1 MQQPSGGE
9 KSRMRRLLSFDWDAI
24 AGILAAVAA
33 IVMHFLHLID
43 QGVLLM
49 ITVVLLALLF
59 LRALRREPA
68 NERMERSLERTETVV
83 TDIRSA
89 LNPPDAVLVGPRE
102 LLSCSQ
108 RFAGQAQGDMVW
120 FHVCLLMFKPQAL
133 FDALLRPAV
142 ENPMVRSVQ
151 FVLDRSQQPLWE
163 SEVLPKLQ
171 ECRGYR
177 KVRPPAWTDIDE
189 NVSFILAETAPG
201 QKTEALLSF
210 WGEPFM
216 SRSTGGDIPR
226 YIFHVQGHSELVAR
240 LVEVER
246 RYRLG
251 S

>member
-1 MQQPSGGE
+1 MRQQSGPDR
-9 KSRMRRLLSFDWDAI
+9 SRMRRLLSLDWDAI
-24 AGILAAVAA
+24 AGIVAAVAA

-59 LRALRREPA
+59 LRGLRREPVS
-68 NERMERSLERTETVV
+68 ERMERSLERTATTV
-83 TDIRSA
+83 TEIQSA
-89 LNPPDAVLVGPRE
+89 LSPPDAILVGPRQ
-102 LLSCSQ
+102 LLACSQ

-120 FHVCLLMFKPQAL
+120 FHVCLLMFKPQSL

-142 ENPMVRSVQ
+142 ENPMVRSIQ
-151 FVLDRSQQPLWE
+151 FVLDRSQEPLWE
-163 SEVLPKLQ
+163 AEVVPKLQ
-171 ECRGYR
+171 ACRGR
-177 KVRPPAWTDIDE
+177 EKVLPPAWTRIEE
-189 NVSFILAETAPG
+189 NVSFILADTAPG
-201 QKTEALLSF
+201 QSTEALLSF

-216 SRSTGGDIPR
+216 SRSTGRDVPR

>member
-1 MQQPSGGE
+1 MQPSSDTD
-9 KSRMRRLLSFDWDAI
+9 KSRMRRLLSLDWDAI
-24 AGILAAVAA
+24 AGILAAVVA

-59 LRALRREPA
+59 LRGLRREPA
-68 NERMERSLERTETVV
+68 SERMERSLKRTETTV
-83 TDIRSA
+83 TEIQSA
-89 LNPPDAVLVGPRE
+89 LNPPDAILVGPRE

-120 FHVCLLMFKPQAL
+120 FHVCLLMFKPQSL

-142 ENPMVRSVQ
+142 ENPMVRSIQ
-151 FVLDRSQQPLWE
+151 FVLDRSQEPLWE

-171 ECRGYR
+171 ECRGHR
-177 KVRPPAWTDIDE
+177 KVRPPTWTGIDE
-189 NVSFILAETAPG
+189 NVSFILAETSPG

-216 SRSTGGDIPR
+216 SRSTGRDIPR
-226 YIFHVQGHSELVAR
+226 YIFHVQGQSELVAR

>member
-1 MQQPSGGE
+1 
-9 KSRMRRLLSFDWDAI
+9 MRRLLSLDWDAI
-24 AGILAAVAA
+24 AGILAAGAA

-49 ITVVLLALLF
+49 
-59 LRALRREPA
+59 
-68 NERMERSLERTETVV
+68 
-83 TDIRSA
+83 
-89 LNPPDAVLVGPRE
+89 
-102 LLSCSQ
+102 
-108 RFAGQAQGDMVW
+108 
-120 FHVCLLMFKPQAL
+120 FKPQSL

-142 ENPMVRSVQ
+142 ENPMVRSIQ
-151 FVLDRSQQPLWE
+151 FVLDRSQKPLWE

-171 ECRGYR
+171 ECRGCR
-177 KVRPPAWTDIDE
+177 KVRPTAWTDIDE

-201 QKTEALLSF
+201 QETEALLSF

-226 YIFHVQGHSELVAR
+226 YIFHVQGRSELVAR